1 MWHLG
6 LLLNQ
11 EGSTKGKLSASG
23 KLRPIKQTIYCFL
36 LHKHSQRIVFSLF
49 IWNFTRFVELETLDF
64 IYEPSSH
71 LSLIWTINS
80 LVGGENISMKAGKF
94 SKQHKITYSVL
105 MSTQKMR
112 NVWHKLCIVWRECRV
127 LGKQLHYNK
136 CPKCP
141 AGLIVLFYWQYR
153 CTGTRGLPTWLPGLM

>member
-1 MWHLG
+1 MYCLGAGLDEGYFVWDWWNNQYLWHLG

-11 EGSTKGKLSASG
+11 EGSSKGKLSASG

-36 LHKHSQRIVFSLF
+36 LHKLTQRQCTRIVFSLF

-80 LVGGENISMKAGKF
+80 LTPGLSRRRKYFSESRKIFKTAEHNIF
-94 SKQHKITYSVL
+94 SLNVHTKDEECL
-105 MSTQKMR
+105 TQ
-112 NVWHKLCIVWRECRV
+112 IVYCLARV
-127 LGKQLHYNK
+127 LG
-136 CPKCP
+136 
-141 AGLIVLFYWQYR
+141 
-153 CTGTRGLPTWLPGLM
+153 TGQTIAL